1 MVPLSDFLV
10 EHGLTAAL
18 AAILVSSILAG
29 GLLMEH
35 RRRRRAELD
44 ARRYLA
50 TLAHMDR
57 RAAMGELAASLAHE
71 LNQPLGAILRN
82 AEAAKMLLASGAPQ
96 LQELQEIVEDIRKD
110 DKRAGELIR
119 RMRTLLRRR
128 ELEAQPVELNAVA
141 RDTIELVAPEAASK
155 GVRVDVE
162 ESAGPSVVIGDR
174 VYLQQVLLNLV
185 LNSMD
190 AMAATASD
198 RRRLI
203 VRTVRNNGQ
212 VDVSV
217 KDTGPGIEPNAL
229 SHIFEPFFT
238 TKPDGMG
245 MGLSI
250 ARRIVDAHH
259 GRIVAENNA
268 DGGATVRFSLRVRP
282 QEKDDAHDARQ
293 FSS

>member
-1 MVPLSDFLV
+1 VVLLSPFTV
-10 EHGLTAAL
+10 EPGLMAAL
-18 AAILVSSILAG
+18 TAILVLSILGG
-29 GLLMEH
+29 GLLVEH

-82 AEAAKMLLASGAPQ
+82 AEAAKMLLSSGTPQ
-96 LQELQEIVEDIRKD
+96 LQELREIVEDIRKD

-119 RMRTLLRRR
+119 RMRTLLGRR
-128 ELEAQPVELNAVA
+128 ELETQLVELKAVA
-141 RDTIELVAPEAASK
+141 RDTIELVAPEAAAK

-162 ESAGPSVVIGDR
+162 ESIDSTVVVGDR

-185 LNSMD
+185 LNGMD
-190 AMAATASD
+190 AMADMPAD

-203 VRTVRNNGQ
+203 VRTVRNNGH

-217 KDTGPGIEPNAL
+217 KDTGPGIAVAAL
-229 SHIFEPFFT
+229 PYVFEPFFT
-238 TKPDGMG
+238 TKPEGMG

-250 ARRIVDAHH
+250 ARRIVQAHD
-259 GRIVAENNA
+259 GRIVAENNGE
-268 DGGATVRFSLRVRP
+268 GGATVRFSVP
-282 QEKDDAHDARQ
+282 VGAQKKEDAHDARHL
-293 FSS
+293 S